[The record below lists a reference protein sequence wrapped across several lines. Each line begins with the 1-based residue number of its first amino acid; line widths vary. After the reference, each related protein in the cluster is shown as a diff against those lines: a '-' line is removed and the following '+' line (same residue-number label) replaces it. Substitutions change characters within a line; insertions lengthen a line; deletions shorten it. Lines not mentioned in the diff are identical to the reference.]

1 MKSTIKVYSLF
12 DTPEGQ
18 NSPTGEHIY
27 KWEYFDEDGK
37 IQTDE
42 KNVFEQIQSYVSRVD
57 YKAQILKGELELNG
71 DYNGSIADTTGLP
84 ANTIDIYNYLTN
96 LASLSKE
103 QITNI
108 LEQANITNK
117 NSIQSEQSTD
127 SKTATGGQNAEKSI

>member
-1 MKSTIKVYSLF
+1 MKSTIKIYSLF
-12 DTPEGQ
+12 DTPEGE

-27 KWEYFDEDGK
+27 KWEYFDENGK

-71 DYNGSIADTTGLP
+71 DFNGNNTDTTGLP
-84 ANTIDIYNYLTN
+84 ANTIDIYNYLVN

-103 QITNI
+103 QI
-108 LEQANITNK
+108 ANIMEQTHTTNQD
-117 NSIQSEQSTD
+117 SIQTEQTTNSETID
-127 SKTATGGQNAEKSI
+127 GGQNVK